1 MAQSTPSA
9 GPTKVSPWRAISAVL
24 GAFVGIRKSADRD
37 RDLAALKPVHV
48 IVAGIIGA
56 ALFVTTIVTLVRLI
70 TR

>member
-1 MAQSTPSA
+1 MAEANTPA
-9 GPTKVSPWRAISAVL
+9 GSPKTSPWRAISAVL

-48 IVAGIIGA
+48 VIAGIIGA
-56 ALFVTTIVTLVRLI
+56 ALFVTAIVTLVRLI